1 MVVYPSKRRYDAEN
15 VVRVTVAFNRNTDP
29 EATEFIER
37 KERRGE
43 YIRQLVRDDV
53 EKRKRAAEGG
63 E

>member
-1 MVVYPSKRRYDAEN
+1 MVVYPSKKRYDAEN

-29 EATEFIER
+29 EATEFIEH